1 MNTFN
6 NKRKKDSIQKIKNAL
21 LELLKT
27 NEIEDITVTMICQEA
42 KINRSTFYA
51 NYENMQELAKDLGSY
66 VQDTVKELY
75 RFDKEGQLHCYIN
88 VGKLLNY
95 IYKNPRIYNTFYK
108 LGYDKLCYV
117 TKEDLK
123 NEIVSKLYDGK
134 YIEYHALFFTA
145 GFNAV
150 IKRWM
155 DTGLKETPKEIEEI
169 IMSEYQDQFE
179 KVFKIGEENS

>member
-51 NYENMQELAKDLGSY
+51 NFDNIQDATRFFANY
-66 VQDTVKELY
+66 VQDTVKKLY
-75 RFDKEGQLHCYIN
+75 KNDEDKKAHGLLN
-88 VGKLLNY
+88 VSKLINY
-95 IYKNPRIYNTFYK
+95 IYENPKIYETFFK

-117 TKEDLK
+117 TEEDLE
-123 NEIVSKLYDGK
+123 NEFAIKLCDGK
-134 YIEYHALFFTA
+134 FIEYHALFFTA

-150 IKRWM
+150 IKKWM
-155 DTGLKETPKEIEEI
+155 DTGLKETPEEI
-169 IMSEYQDQFE
+169 MGIIVSEYQDQFDRI
-179 KVFKIGEENS
+179 FKGQKL

>member
-6 NKRKKDSIQKIKNAL
+6 NKRKRDSIQKIKSAL

-27 NEIEDITVTMICQEA
+27 NEIENITITMICQEA

-51 NYENMQELAKDLGSY
+51 NYENMQELIKDLGSY
-66 VQDTVKELY
+66 VQETVKELY
-75 RFDKEGQLHCYIN
+75 KFDKERQKHGLIN
-88 VGKLLNY
+88 VAKLLKY
-95 IYKNPRIYNTFYK
+95 IYKNPKIYNTFYK

-117 TKEDLK
+117 TKEDLE
-123 NEIVSKLYDGK
+123 NEVVLKLYDGK

-155 DTGLKETPKEIEEI
+155 DTGLKETPEEIEKI
-169 IMSEYQDQFE
+169 IISEYKDQFE
-179 KVFKIGEENS
+179 KGFKIEEK